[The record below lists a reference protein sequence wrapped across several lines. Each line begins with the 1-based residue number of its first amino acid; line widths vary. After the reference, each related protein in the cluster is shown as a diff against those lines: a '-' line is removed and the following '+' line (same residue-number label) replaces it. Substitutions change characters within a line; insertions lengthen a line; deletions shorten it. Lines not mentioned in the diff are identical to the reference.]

1 MKAST
6 PWIEETRE
14 FFGLAIIIT
23 IMSLNIFNSRAKKS
37 NSK

>member
-14 FFGLAIIIT
+14 FFGLAIILTVLSI
-23 IMSLNIFNSRAKKS
+23 NFFNSKRKRSILK
-37 NSK
+37 